1 MCMEKMKNKE
11 SRSKAIEKF
20 VKKAKELLS
29 DDLIDILIYGS
40 VVRGE
45 AKSESDIDV
54 IVIVKREEF
63 KSQMKL
69 ASLAFDV
76 LMDTGEYISV
86 QAVMPE
92 DFNRDTIFMRNVRE
106 EAISVA

>member
-1 MCMEKMKNKE
+1 MEKMKNKE

-20 VKKAKELLS
+20 VKKAKELLPE
-29 DDLIDILIYGS
+29 DLIDILIYGS

-54 IVIVKREEF
+54 IVIVRREEF

-92 DFNRDTIFMRNVRE
+92 DFKRDTIFMRNVRE

>member
-1 MCMEKMKNKE
+1 MEKMKNKE

>member
-1 MCMEKMKNKE
+1 MEKMKNKE

-20 VKKAKELLS
+20 VKKAKELLPE
-29 DDLIDILIYGS
+29 DIIDILIYGS

-54 IVIVKREEF
+54 IVIVRREEF

-92 DFNRDTIFMRNVRE
+92 DFKRDTIFMRNVRE

>member
-1 MCMEKMKNKE
+1 MEKMKNKE

-20 VKKAKELLS
+20 VKNAKELLS

-54 IVIVKREEF
+54 IVIVRREEF

>member
-1 MCMEKMKNKE
+1 MEKMKNKE
-11 SRSKAIEKF
+11 SRSNAIEKF
-20 VKKAKELLS
+20 VKKAKELLPE
-29 DDLIDILIYGS
+29 DIIDILIYGS

-54 IVIVKREEF
+54 IVIVRREEF

-92 DFNRDTIFMRNVRE
+92 DFKRDTIFMRNVRE

>member
-1 MCMEKMKNKE
+1 MNIKE
-11 SRSKAIEKF
+11 SLARNRAITKF

-29 DDLIDILIYGS
+29 DELIDVLIYGS

-45 AKSESDIDV
+45 AKPESDIDV
-54 IVIVKREEF
+54 IVIVKREVF

-86 QAVMPE
+86 QAVKPE
-92 DFNRDTIFMRNVRE
+92 DLNRDTIFMRNVRE
-106 EAISVA
+106 EAIHVV

>member
-1 MCMEKMKNKE
+1 MNIKE
-11 SRSKAIEKF
+11 SLARNRAIRKF

-29 DDLIDILIYGS
+29 DELIDVLIYGS

-45 AKSESDIDV
+45 AKPESDIDV
-54 IVIVKREEF
+54 IVIVKREVF

-86 QAVMPE
+86 QAVKPE
-92 DFNRDTIFMRNVRE
+92 DLNRDTIFMRNVRE
-106 EAISVA
+106 EAIHVV